1 MEKALNI
8 LIVDDSAVIRAMI
21 RRAVALSGASV
32 GAIHDAADGHSGLA
46 ALEAHAIDVVFTD
59 INMPGMNGVE
69 MLREIEARGWT
80 HLTRIVVSTDS
91 SGTRRQEVAALGVRL
106 MVEKPFAPE
115 AIRDALT
122 VSQ

>member
-1 MEKALNI
+1 MEKAINV

-21 RRAVALSGASV
+21 RRAVALSGAPV
-32 GAIHDAADGHSGLA
+32 GDIHDAADGASGLA

-69 MLREIEARGWT
+69 MLREIAARGWT
-80 HLTRIVVSTDS
+80 HLTRIVVSTDG
-91 SGTRRQEVAALGVRL
+91 SGTRREEVAALGVRL

-115 AIRDALT
+115 AIRDALC
-122 VSQ
+122 VSR